1 VTRPPRIAVVVAA
14 FNESR
19 PIAAVVRQLLPH
31 CSACIVVDDGS
42 TDGTAAA
49 AAAAG
54 AVVLRHV
61 VNRGQGAATLTGIRY
76 ALTGDPDVIVTFD
89 ADGQHDPYDIPA
101 LVAPVLD
108 GRADIALGS
117 RFLGRTEGMP
127 RSRRLLLRGG
137 ILFTRVFSGIRVTDV
152 HNGLRAWSR
161 RAADQLT
168 ITLDGM
174 AHASEILDQIRTRGW
189 RFVEVPTTI
198 RYSEYSLGKGQSAFN
213 SIRIVVQLILQRLG
227 S

>member
-1 VTRPPRIAVVVAA
+1 VTPLPTIAVVVPA
-14 FNESR
+14 FNER
-19 PIAAVVRQLLPH
+19 RQIALVVGQLLPR
-31 CSACIVVDDGS
+31 CSRCIVVDDGS
-42 TDGTAAA
+42 SDGTADA

-54 AVVLRHV
+54 AVVLRHM

-76 ALTGDPDVIVTFD
+76 ALLDGPDVIVSFD
-89 ADGQHDPYDIPA
+89 ADGQHDAEDLPA
-101 LVAPVLD
+101 LVAPILA

-137 ILFTRVFSGIRVTDV
+137 ILFTRAFSGIRVTDV

-161 RAADQLT
+161 NAAGQLT

-174 AHASEILDQIRTRGW
+174 AHASEILDQIRTHRW
-189 RFVEVPTTI
+189 RFVEVPSTI
-198 RYSEYSLGKGQSAFN
+198 RYSEYSLRKGQSAFN
-213 SIRIVVQLILQRLG
+213 SIRIVAELIMQRLG
-227 S
+227 R

>member
-1 VTRPPRIAVVVAA
+1 VTRAPRIAVVVPA

-19 PIAAVVRQLLPH
+19 TVALVVEQLLPQ
-31 CSACIVVDDGS
+31 CSRCIVVDDGS
-42 TDGTAAA
+42 SDGTAEA

-54 AVVLRHV
+54 AVVLRHL

-76 ALTGDPDVIVTFD
+76 ALLEEPDVVVSFD
-89 ADGQHDPYDIPA
+89 ADGQHDARDIPA

-127 RSRRLLLRGG
+127 LSRRLVLQGG
-137 ILFTRVFSGIRVTDV
+137 IVFTRGFSGIRVSDV

-161 RAADQLT
+161 RAASEVT

-174 AHASEILDQIRTRGW
+174 AHASEILDQIRTHGW
-189 RFVEVPTTI
+189 RVVEVPVTI
-198 RYSEYSLGKGQSAFN
+198 SYSDYSLSKGQSVFN
-213 SIRIVVQLILQRLG
+213 SIRIVAELILQRLG
-227 S
+227 T

>member
-1 VTRPPRIAVVVAA
+1 MRAPRIAVVVPA

-19 PIAAVVRQLLPH
+19 PIAAVVRQLLSH
-31 CSACIVVDDGS
+31 CSHCIVVDDGS
-42 TDGTAAA
+42 TDETAAA

-76 ALTGDPDVIVTFD
+76 ALLQDPDVIVSFD
-89 ADGQHDPYDIPA
+89 ADGQHDPHDIPA
-101 LVAPVLD
+101 LVAPVLE

-117 RFLGRTEGMP
+117 RFLGKTEGMP
-127 RSRRLLLRGG
+127 PSRRLLLQGG

-161 RAADQLT
+161 RAAAQLT

-189 RFVEVPTTI
+189 RFVEVPSTI